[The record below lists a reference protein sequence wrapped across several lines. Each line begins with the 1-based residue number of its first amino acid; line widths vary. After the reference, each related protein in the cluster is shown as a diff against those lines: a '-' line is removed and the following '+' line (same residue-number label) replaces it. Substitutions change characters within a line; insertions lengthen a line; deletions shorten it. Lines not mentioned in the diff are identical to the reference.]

1 MEGKWLILEKIKIL
15 WKGKGQFLKN
25 KDAVEGK
32 ELTLEKKVLWKG

>member
-1 MEGKWLILEKIKIL
+1 VEGKWLILEKIKIL